1 MLPPFV
7 CRAVTLTGPQ
17 CSSLALSLPGKVI
30 ADDDAFYDARLKS
43 YYSANAAQAPWCMV
57 LPEGTEDVSKIANI
71 LSTLK
76 CPFGM
81 RGGAHSAFKG
91 SNGIKDGVTIDFG
104 KLTCNQGSQ
113 EHSP

>member
-1 MLPPFV
+1 ME
-7 CRAVTLTGPQ
+7 
-17 CSSLALSLPGKVI
+17 LPGKVI
-30 ADDDAFYDARLKS
+30 TPNETFYDARLKM

-57 LPEGTEDVSKIANI
+57 LPEATEDVSKIAKI
-71 LSTLK
+71 VSKLD

-104 KLTCNQGSQ
+104 KFLLCNLYTPVQTSDCQ
-113 EHSP
+113 VT